1 MSDTTYHVHLRDD
14 TTAIFLI
21 GEMYQASL
29 LQATTM
35 SNVHVHGLS
44 RFVQRTTLYN
54 ADPANIIDN
63 ILQPR
68 PDNIRPILAPNP
80 TATILTVYKLH
91 LDEYTSVAN
100 DIRTIAQHITSG
112 LSPSTT
118 TALHAHAVTHPDL
131 LRQPWQLWDYLFG
144 VYGNYTEQQIQ
155 LIRDRLNS
163 PIADTDTLASHAVLF
178 HQNISFLDRIHQS
191 LSPVDQ
197 MTAYSRSLSG
207 NTQYTQAVTLY
218 KSSQPLA
225 ERTLIQMTTFVE
237 AQAPNMPTQS
247 STLGYSA
254 AATASAT
261 NGPPKSRSA
270 HQLPG
275 HNRTSYCYL
284 HGYGGHMGSKC
295 RQMLKEPT
303 LYETHHLTAA
313 THTAVEG
320 GSTWRK

>member
-1 MSDTTYHVHLRDD
+1 
-14 TTAIFLI
+14 
-21 GEMYQASL
+21 
-29 LQATTM
+29 M
-35 SNVHVHGLS
+35 SNVHVRGLS

-54 ADPANIIDN
+54 ADPANLVND

-68 PDNIRPILAPNP
+68 PDNVRPILAPNP

-100 DIRTIAQHITSG
+100 YIRTIAQHITSG
-112 LSPSTT
+112 LSPSAT
-118 TALHAHAVTHPDL
+118 TALHAHTATHPDL

-144 VYGNYTEQQIQ
+144 MYGNNTELQIQ
-155 LIRDRLNS
+155 LIRDKLNS

-178 HQNISFLDRIHQS
+178 HQNISFLDRIHHS
-191 LSPVDQ
+191 LSPVDE

-207 NTQYTQAVTLY
+207 NSQYVQAITLY
-218 KSSQPLA
+218 KRSQPLA
-225 ERTLIQMTTFVE
+225 ERTLIQMTAFVE

-254 AATASAT
+254 AVTAGA
-261 NGPPKSRSA
+261 NIPPKSRPAPPSG
-270 HQLPG
+270 Q
-275 HNRTSYCYL
+275 NRTSYCYF
-284 HGYGGHMGSKC
+284 HGYGGHLGAKC
-295 RQMLKEPT
+295 RQMLKDSA
-303 LYETHHLTAA
+303 LYDTHHLTAT

>member
-1 MSDTTYHVHLRDD
+1 MSDITYHVHLRDD

-35 SNVHVHGLS
+35 SNVHVQGLS

-54 ADPANIIDN
+54 ADPANIIND

-68 PDNIRPILAPNP
+68 PENIRPILAPNP

-100 DIRTIAQHITSG
+100 DIRTIAQHIMSG
-112 LSPSTT
+112 LSPSAT
-118 TALHAHAVTHPDL
+118 TALHAHAATHPDL

-144 VYGNYTEQQIQ
+144 IYGNYTEHQIQ
-155 LIRDRLNS
+155 LIRDKLNS

-207 NTQYTQAVTLY
+207 NTQYVQAITLY

-225 ERTLIQMTTFVE
+225 ERTLIQMTAFVE

-247 STLGYSA
+247 AALGYSA
-254 AATASAT
+254 AVTAAAT
-261 NGPPKSRSA
+261 NPPRSRPA
-270 HQLPG
+270 PPTGQ
-275 HNRTSYCYL
+275 NRTFYCYL
-284 HGYGGHMGSKC
+284 HGYGGHLGTKC

-303 LYETHHLTAA
+303 LYDTHHLAA
-313 THTAVEG
+313 MTHTAVEG

>member
-1 MSDTTYHVHLRDD
+1 MSDITYHVHLRDD

-35 SNVHVHGLS
+35 SNVHVQGLS
-44 RFVQRTTLYN
+44 RFVQRTTLNN
-54 ADPANIIDN
+54 ADPANIIND

-91 LDEYTSVAN
+91 LDDTSVAN
-100 DIRTIAQHITSG
+100 DIRTIAQHIMSG
-112 LSPSTT
+112 LSPSAT
-118 TALHAHAVTHPDL
+118 TALHAHAATHPDL
-131 LRQPWQLWDYLFG
+131 LRQPWQFWDNLFG
-144 VYGNYTEQQIQ
+144 IYGNYTQHQIQ
-155 LIRDRLNS
+155 LIRDKLNS
-163 PIADTDTLASHAVLF
+163 AIVNTDTLASHAVLF

-197 MTAYSRSLSG
+197 MMAYSRSLSG
-207 NTQYTQAVTLY
+207 DTQYVQAIMLF

-225 ERTLIQMTTFVE
+225 ERTLIQMTAFVE
-237 AQAPNMPTQS
+237 AQAPDMPTQS
-247 STLGYSA
+247 AALGYSPA
-254 AATASAT
+254 VTVAAT
-261 NGPPKSRSA
+261 NPPKSRPA
-270 HQLPG
+270 PPTGQ
-275 HNRTSYCYL
+275 NRTSYCYL
-284 HGYGGHMGSKC
+284 HGYGGHLGAKC

-303 LYETHHLTAA
+303 LYDTHHLAA
-313 THTAVEG
+313 MTHTAVEG